1 MRRTSVRRA
10 GFRVGVVVAAFA
22 MTGSLAVPPALAQEP
37 VEPTPAATEQPSE
50 PPAEPPPTE
59 PTPAQ
64 TPASTPPAE
73 PVQTTPEQ
81 PVQTT
86 APSEPTGATPTTT
99 PTTGTTSG
107 TPVPTTQPS
116 PTTRQP
122 ATSAIGALPSNVAVT
137 VSFDKAS
144 YTPSETVGIT
154 ITLTNKS
161 LIAANG
167 VRVDHSGKVAVI
179 NGWAGFQTAWG
190 QNIPAGATRTLR
202 LTGRIRDVENG
213 KVDLKVTAIA
223 PEGDTDTTDNT
234 AEATAAVPVTPT
246 AKFGGTAFEDRNL
259 NGRPDAGEQAPGV
272 KITAKR
278 AGGSTVERTAG
289 ADGRFD
295 FGDLPSGSYSVTY
308 TPNHEQFRVQGVT
321 GAATEVL
328 YLSGTDFADIAV
340 RTWLDMFATVHASL
354 RFDKPSYRPGDQV
367 KATVVLYNRYP
378 NDLTGVTLKCHPQ
391 GLGTGPAWGDLVDG
405 GPGVTLPGLRSV
417 TYTITDVVPA
427 DAADLG
433 YVVAD
438 CTLNSAQL
446 SGLAELTAEA
456 RVDGVLGTGA
466 GRLQI
471 NGKYG
476 PQPVQFGVVKLRDR
490 VTGAIVA
497 TTTSD
502 IDGKID
508 FSGLPVGTYALLL
521 DGPYRVAGPLTAP
534 FGFPITATPAG
545 RVFIPVIIDYGV
557 YPDLRV
563 SAHLDKAEYVTS
575 DVVKATVTISNIG
588 DGPATG
594 VNLKQVEFG
603 GMQLRVFDNG
613 GLPLT
618 KSPLQQLTIAP
629 GETKEFVLSGVT
641 SSGGGTVLFGGTVG
655 VDGLELDA
663 GNNSFQIGATSVAV
677 TGDYTG
683 VVFVDR
689 DGDGVFDEGEGM
701 PGVMLTASSFGGGW
715 VMDRQT
721 DADGRFA
728 FLGVPGTV
736 YSVHY
741 GFDDADYLIPGESG
755 EGRDLISVTSAG
767 HTSSVRAH
775 LALDRLLDASVSFDR
790 DRYHPGDTATFAFT
804 FSNKGTKRLTGVGV
818 RGMHAEGDFQAQ
830 PSWDP
835 IGPGRPGLTLEPGQS
850 KTVTVTG
857 QIPSGAKV
865 RAMIGVAV
873 VADGSSPSHGS
884 VFITDTAEVVPVP
897 GQPITAENTG
907 PTGTKQPV
915 AQGGL
920 IPRGTSGSSTS
931 GGLAHTGAGVVGL
944 GWFGFVALILG
955 AGALMGARRRKTA

>member
-1 MRRTSVRRA
+1 MRRAVSRI
-10 GFRVGVVVAAFA
+10 GVVVAAFA
-22 MTGSLAVPPALAQEP
+22 LTGSLAVPSALAQDNT
-37 VEPTPAATEQPSE
+37 EPTPAATEQPSE
-50 PPAEPPPTE
+50 PPAEPSPTETAPAETPPVPPT
-59 PTPAQ
+59 
-64 TPASTPPAE
+64 TPPAE

-86 APSEPTGATPTTT
+86 PPVEPTRPTETAPPAPAET
-99 PTTGTTSG
+99 APAV
-107 TPVPTTQPS
+107 PVPGARPV
-116 PTTRQP
+116 QP
-122 ATSAIGALPSNVAVT
+122 AAEVGAKAAAAAQADVSVS

-144 YTPSETVGIT
+144 YAPAETVAIT
-154 ITLTNKS
+154 VKLTNKS
-161 LIAANG
+161 SVVANG
-167 VRVDHSGKVAVI
+167 VRVDYSGKLAVS
-179 NGWAGFQTAWG
+179 NTWGGFLNPWG
-190 QNIPAGATRTLR
+190 QGMAPGSTRTLQ

-213 KVDLKVTAIA
+213 EVDLKVTAIV
-223 PEGDTDTTDNT
+223 PEGDTDTADNT
-234 AEATAAVPVTPT
+234 GTASAAVEVTPT
-246 AKFGGTAFEDRNL
+246 ARFGGTAFEDRNL

-272 KITAKR
+272 KVTAKR
-278 AGGSTVERTAG
+278 ADGSTVERTAG

-308 TPNHEQFRVQGVT
+308 TPNHHQFRVQGVT
-321 GAATEVL
+321 GAATETL
-328 YLSGTDFADIAV
+328 FLSGTAFADIAV

-354 RFDKPSYRPGDQV
+354 LFDKPSYRPGDQV

-391 GLGTGPAWGDLVDG
+391 GLGTSSAWGDLVDG

-417 TYTITDVVPA
+417 TYTISDVVPA
-427 DAADLG
+427 DAADVG

-438 CTLNSAQL
+438 CTLNSTQL
-446 SGLAELTAEA
+446 PGLAELTAEA

-471 NGKYG
+471 NGVFG
-476 PQPVQFGVVKLRDR
+476 PEPMRFATTRLRDR

-497 TTTSD
+497 TATSTEA
-502 IDGKID
+502 GEID
-508 FSGLPVGTYALLL
+508 FSGIPVDTYSLLI
-521 DGPYRVAGPLTAP
+521 DGPYRVDGLLVAP
-534 FGFPITATPAG
+534 FAFPITAKPSG
-545 RVFIPVIIDYGV
+545 RVFIPVIIDFGD

-575 DVVKATVTISNIG
+575 DVVEATVTIRNIG

-594 VNLKQVEFG
+594 VWFNRDQSTG
-603 GMQLRVFDNG
+603 SQLRVFDTG
-613 GLPLT
+613 GLPSADQGITL
-618 KSPLQQLTIAP
+618 AP
-629 GETKEFVLSGVT
+629 GETREFVLHGAT
-641 SSGGGTVLFGGTVG
+641 PAAGGTVLFGGSVVT
-655 VDGLELDA
+655 DSAELDA
-663 GNNSFQIGATSVAV
+663 SNNSVQVSATSVAV

-683 VVFVDR
+683 VVYVDR
-689 DGDGVFDEGEGM
+689 DGDGVFDQGEGL
-701 PGVMLTASSFGGGW
+701 PGVMLTASSYGGGW

-728 FLGVPGTV
+728 FLDIPGTV

-741 GFDDADYLIPGESG
+741 GLEDADYTIPGGSG
-755 EGRDLISVTSAG
+755 TGRDLVSVPSAG
-767 HTSSVRAH
+767 HDATVRAY
-775 LALDRLLDASVSFDR
+775 LLLDRSLDASVSFDR
-790 DRYHPGDTATFAFT
+790 DRYHPGDTATFTFS

-835 IGPGRPGLTLEPGQS
+835 IGPGGPGLTLEPGQR

-857 QIPSGAKV
+857 QIPWGAKV

-873 VADGSSPSHGS
+873 VADGSSPSHGY
-884 VFITDTAEVVPVP
+884 VFVTDTAEVVPVP
-897 GQPITAENTG
+897 GQPITAANTG
-907 PTGTKQPV
+907 TTGTGQPV

-920 IPRGTSGSSTS
+920 TPRGTSGSGGS
-931 GGLAHTGAGVVGL
+931 GGLADTGASVVGL